1 MRAHIGRMLVH
12 RCRCCKPGQAQ
23 GSSHSSWNIY
33 QMPTRRRLSEDR
45 KLLFGSDADNDG
57 LSMLLDELMDALPGV
72 LIADDA
78 LGEL

>member
-1 MRAHIGRMLVH
+1 
-12 RCRCCKPGQAQ
+12 
-23 GSSHSSWNIY
+23 
-33 QMPTRRRLSEDR
+33 MPTGRRLSEGR
-45 KLLFGSDADNDG
+45 KLLFGAESQNDG